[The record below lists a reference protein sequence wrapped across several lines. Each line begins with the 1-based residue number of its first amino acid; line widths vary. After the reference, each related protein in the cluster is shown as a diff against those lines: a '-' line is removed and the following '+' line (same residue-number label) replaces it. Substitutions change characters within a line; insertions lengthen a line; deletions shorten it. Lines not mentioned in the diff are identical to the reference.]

1 MNILLL
7 GSGGREHALAWKI
20 TQSDL
25 CSQLFIAPGNAGTA
39 LCGENVNIDVM
50 DFSALALMAT
60 AKNIDLIIVGPD
72 DPICAGAYDFFTEK
86 GFPTLA
92 PSRAAAQLEGSKS
105 YAKKFMQRHHI
116 PTAAYLEVTQENLDE
131 GMRHIQQTKP
141 PYVLKADGLAAGKG
155 VLILHHREEAE
166 RELRGMIEDAKFG
179 DASAKVVIEAFL
191 EGIEFSVFVIT
202 DGIDYKILPNAKDYK
217 RIGEG
222 EKGLNTGGMGAI
234 SPVPFVDAV
243 LMKKVEEKIIQP
255 TIQGLQKDKLTYKG
269 IVYFGLIK
277 VGDEPMVIEYN
288 CRLGDPETE
297 VILPRLQNDVV
308 ALAQATLAGN
318 LADQIIIEDERA
330 CCTVV
335 LASKGYP
342 EAFEK
347 NKIITGIHPSN
358 QQSLV
363 FFAGVK
369 KVEEQWLTSGG
380 RVLMLSSLGAT
391 LQEALTHSLSAADAI
406 QFDNKYYRK
415 DIGFEFL

>member
-1 MNILLL
+1 V
-7 GSGGREHALAWKI
+7 G
-20 TQSDL
+20 Q
-25 CSQLFIAPGNAGTA
+25 
-39 LCGENVNIDVM
+39 GEPRV
-50 DFSALALMAT
+50 
-60 AKNIDLIIVGPD
+60 AK
-72 DPICAGAYDFFTEK
+72 
-86 GFPTLA
+86 
-92 PSRAAAQLEGSKS
+92 R
-105 YAKKFMQRHHI
+105 
-116 PTAAYLEVTQENLDE
+116 
-131 GMRHIQQTKP
+131 
-141 PYVLKADGLAAGKG
+141 
-155 VLILHHREEAE
+155 
-166 RELRGMIEDAKFG
+166 
-179 DASAKVVIEAFL
+179 
-191 EGIEFSVFVIT
+191 SVFVINIR
-202 DGIDYKILPNAKDYK
+202 G
-217 RIGEG
+217 
-222 EKGLNTGGMGAI
+222 GAI
-234 SPVPFVDAV
+234 LGWIQILELIYINHSRIPALLAKYQFFYTY
-243 LMKKVEEKIIQP
+243 LLEEKIIQP

-297 VILPRLQNDVV
+297 VILPRLQNDFV

>member
-7 GSGGREHALAWKI
+7 GSGGREHALAWKLA
-20 TQSDL
+20 QSEL
-25 CSQLFIAPGNAGTA
+25 CSQLYIAPGNAGTA
-39 LCGENVNIDVM
+39 LCGENIHIDVM
-50 DFSALALMAT
+50 DFSALASMAT
-60 AKNIDLIIVGPD
+60 TKNIELIVVGPD

-92 PSRAAAQLEGSKS
+92 PSQAAAQLEGSKS

-131 GMRHIQQTKP
+131 GLRHIQQTKP

-155 VLILHHREEAE
+155 VLILPHREEAE
-166 RELRGMIEDAKFG
+166 RELRGMIEEAKFG
-179 DASAKVVIEAFL
+179 DASAKVVIETFL
-191 EGIEFSVFVIT
+191 EGIEFSVFVLT
-202 DGIDYKILPNAKDYK
+202 DGINYKILPTAKDYK

-234 SPVPFVDAV
+234 SPVPFVDEA
-243 LMKKVEEKIIQP
+243 LMKKVEERIIQP

-297 VILPRLQNDVV
+297 VILPRLQNDLV
-308 ALAQATLAGN
+308 AILQATLQGN
-318 LADQIIIEDERA
+318 LADQQIEEDERA

-335 LASKGYP
+335 LASEGYP
-342 EAFEK
+342 TSFEK
-347 NKIITGIHPSN
+347 NKLITNINLSN
-358 QQSLV
+358 DSSLV

-369 KVEEQWLTSGG
+369 KVDNQWITSGG

-391 LQEALTHSLSAADAI
+391 LQAALTNSLSLAEAI
-406 QFDNKYYRK
+406 QFENKYYRK